1 MKESE
6 VTKFLVSFSGHLE
19 HVRFPAGVFDDQLYL
34 QYEVVWG
41 EDWSPISGLCSGVS
55 QMAQSGRDP
64 ERVTFN
70 MPVEMVFG
78 STNIFGW
85 PQIVVTVR
93 AKNALTGES
102 LRGYALFLLPPT
114 TGSHQL
120 SAQLV
125 RPRSAT
131 MLGQW
136 IAWLTGRCPELVD
149 PKMLASGK
157 DNYLLKTESYG
168 SVSLKITMVS
178 KDLRKLGYDNQP
190 SVWKSH

>member
-6 VTKFLVSFSGHLE
+6 
-19 HVRFPAGVFDDQLYL
+19 
-34 QYEVVWG
+34 YEVVWG